1 MLFLFG
7 VFQVT
12 TVSLIPTIVR
22 VRHVNMAVPVKILCL
37 TMTAVVLQA
46 GKGKTAMLTLTSAN
60 LNSARITQPV
70 ITWMEH
76 THVHVLLASQAP
88 TVLLIASMNANQI
101 LVLTATV
108 QT

>member
-37 TMTAVVLQA
+37 TMTAVVHQA
-46 GKGKTAMLTLTSAN
+46 GKGKTAMLILTSVTVD
-60 LNSARITQPV
+60 SARITRTVP
-70 ITWMEH
+70 TWMER
-76 THVHVLLASQAP
+76 THVHVLPAS
-88 TVLLIASMNANQI
+88 
-101 LVLTATV
+101 
-108 QT
+108 